1 MAKKAPLTPDQEDQ
15 CLAALE
21 VLGITRPDHPLI
33 SNHGYFAL
41 YMTGLTADEMGEG
54 AAHPD
59 VEAFM
64 EIRKLLSRAGA
75 ERLRE
80 LLAKRVEAEKQPIR
94 PSTGVEGIETPS
106 SAFRTPT
113 PGIADEVTL
122 VEGDEEEEEE
132 KYQATHTPHPHKVNL
147 PKSDLDVKSLDPA
160 DTEEAITYILQ
171 LRNEGRYQDAYYVVT
186 AYFEN
191 VGLSSGVLEAGL
203 GVIERASSFDREQGV
218 GPVNM
223 LHECEHLAATIV
235 RFIPEVSRLS
245 KKGDAE
251 TVTKFRMV
259 AHIYETWLRHCRA
272 LVEYK
277 YRIRNDEWMRRQ
289 WVEPSDF
296 GFVLDV
302 FRSGARTNLPME
314 MMRRL
319 YKSARH
325 VMEVGEHVIAFPDK
339 QGKFEAEFL
348 RIVISPLREN
358 YEKLAFD
365 VACDIVRAYH
375 RAGDLTN
382 ANNFLTMAS
391 SILPDNPEIDRLRA
405 RLQRARHQDVPDEE
419 SDKPGAPKKKRW
431 WDGIRKKK

>member
-1 MAKKAPLTPDQEDQ
+1 MAKKVPLTPDQEEQ

-21 VLGITRPDHPLI
+21 VLGITRPEHPLV

-41 YMTGLTADEMGEG
+41 YMTGLTPDEMGEG
-54 AAHPD
+54 PLHPD
-59 VEAFM
+59 VEAFI
-64 EIRKLLSRAGA
+64 EIRKLLSRAGPA
-75 ERLRE
+75 RLRE
-80 LLAKRVEAEKQPIR
+80 LLTNRLARENQPLR
-94 PSTGVEGIETPS
+94 PPSQGPAIDTPS
-106 SAFRTPT
+106 SVSATPA
-113 PGIADEVTL
+113 PGMQDDVTII
-122 VEGDEEEEEE
+122 EGDDASPVA
-132 KYQATHTPHPHKVNL
+132 YTGTQTPHPHKLGL
-147 PKSDLDVKSLDPA
+147 PKSGMDVKNLDPA

-186 AYFEN
+186 SYLEN
-191 VGLSSGVLEAGL
+191 VGLNGGVLEAGL
-203 GVIERASSFDREQGV
+203 GVIERASSFDRDQGA

-245 KKGDAE
+245 KQGDAE
-251 TVTKFRMV
+251 TVHKYRMV
-259 AHIYETWLRHCRA
+259 SHVYDTWLRHCKS

-302 FRSGARTNLPME
+302 FRSGVRSVLPAE

-319 YKSARH
+319 YKGARR

-339 QGKFEAEFL
+339 QAKFEGEFL
-348 RIVISPLREN
+348 RIVISPLRES

-365 VACDIVRAYH
+365 VACDMVRAYH

-382 ANNFLTMAS
+382 ASAFLTMAS
-391 SILPDNPEIDRLRA
+391 GLQPGDPEIDRLRA
-405 RLQRARHQDVPDEE
+405 RLQRARHEDEPAE
-419 SDKPGAPKKKRW
+419 DSKPGDPKKRRW
-431 WDGIRKKK
+431 WEGIRKKK